1 VDRLN
6 ALLNAADL
14 VLVLGAR
21 LSSASTYDFALA
33 IPQDRL
39 VQVDASEE
47 ILGATYP
54 ARLTIPGTVE
64 DVLERLLAGLESD
77 GPPAS
82 QWTVDA
88 VRKRRRDLLA
98 TGDRAIP
105 DPTVSGVDPPTMAE
119 FFAALRRR
127 LPRDAIVVAD
137 SGLHQLLAR
146 RHLDVLAPRGLLV
159 PSDFQSMGFA
169 LPAAIG
175 AHLAAPERPVVV
187 LVGDGGLA
195 LSGMELLT
203 AVQERV
209 PLTVVV
215 FNDGWLNLIRMTQ
228 LRTLGQTFGVRRTNP
243 DFGTFA
249 DALGARFALV
259 EDNLD
264 QILGEALASPEV
276 TLVELRV
283 GDSGTM
289 RTARARGLARRA
301 AASALGP
308 GAFARLKRWLGR
320 R

>member
-1 VDRLN
+1 M
-6 ALLNAADL
+6 
-14 VLVLGAR
+14 
-21 LSSASTYDFALA
+21 
-33 IPQDRL
+33 
-39 VQVDASEE
+39 DA
-47 ILGATYP
+47 
-54 ARLTIPGTVE
+54 
-64 DVLERLLAGLESD
+64 
-77 GPPAS
+77 
-82 QWTVDA
+82 
-88 VRKRRRDLLA
+88 
-98 TGDRAIP
+98 
-105 DPTVSGVDPPTMAE
+105 

-127 LPRDAIVVAD
+127 LPRDGVVVAD
-137 SGLHQLLAR
+137 SGLHQLVAR

-175 AHLAAPERPVVV
+175 AHLAAPERPVVA

-215 FNDGWLNLIRMTQ
+215 FNDGWLNLIRIAQ
-228 LRTLGQTFGVRRTNP
+228 LRTVGHTSGVRRTNP
-243 DFGTFA
+243 DFGALA
-249 DALGARFALV
+249 DAVGARYALV

-264 QILGEALASPEV
+264 QMLDEALASPEV

-301 AASALGP
+301 AAGALGP
-308 GAFARLKRWLGR
+308 GVSARLKRWLGR